1 MIIMD
6 KATEFYDWFH
16 NLTPAEIKRMA
27 DNESNEDKRLFLY
40 DLLNSRL
47 REVQKPIIEGKFVL

>member
-1 MIIMD
+1 MG

-27 DNESNEDKRLFLY
+27 DNEPNEDKRLFLY

>member
-1 MIIMD
+1 MD
-6 KATEFYDWFH
+6 KVTEFYDWFH
-16 NLTPAEIKRMA
+16 SLTPAEIKQMA
-27 DNESNEDKRLFLY
+27 DNELDESKRLFLY